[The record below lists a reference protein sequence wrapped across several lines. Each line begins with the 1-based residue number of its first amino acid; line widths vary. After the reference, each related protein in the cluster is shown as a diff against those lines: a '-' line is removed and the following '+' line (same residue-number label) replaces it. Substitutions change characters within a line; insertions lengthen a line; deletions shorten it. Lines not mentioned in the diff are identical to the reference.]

1 MSPKNCAA
9 SPRWAAVLLAFG
21 MLGGC
26 STLPEARFDLPKG
39 ETVSGVVSAVDAPF
53 TVSGRLAVKNRND
66 GFSGALRWRHT
77 ADGDEILILSALGQG
92 IARIERRGNAFVL
105 TTAEQKTYEADSAEN
120 LTQQVL
126 GWQLPLKGLI
136 YWIQG
141 RVSPASPHHVTRT
154 PLGDIAAL
162 EQDGWSIQY
171 AEYGEVGTRR
181 LPSRIEMANGTL
193 RLRLIIDEWQPDV

>member
-1 MSPKNCAA
+1 MWPKSCVA
-9 SPRWAAVLLAFG
+9 RIHWAALGLAIG
-21 MLGGC
+21 MFGGC
-26 STLPEARFDLPKG
+26 ATLPEARFDLPKG
-39 ETVSGVVSAVDAPF
+39 ETVTGVVSAVDSPF

-92 IARIERRGNAFVL
+92 IARIERRGNAYVL
-105 TTAEQKTYEADSAEN
+105 TTADQKTYEADSAES

-136 YWIQG
+136 YWVQG
-141 RVSPASPHHVTRT
+141 RVSPASPHTVNRT
-154 PLGDIAAL
+154 PLGDIASI
-162 EQDGWSIQY
+162 EQDSWSIQY
-171 AEYGEVGTRR
+171 AEYEEVGTRR